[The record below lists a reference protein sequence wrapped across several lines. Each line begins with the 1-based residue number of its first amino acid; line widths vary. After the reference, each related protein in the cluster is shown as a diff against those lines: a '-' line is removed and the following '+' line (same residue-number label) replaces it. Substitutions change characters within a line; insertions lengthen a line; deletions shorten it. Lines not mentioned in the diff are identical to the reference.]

1 MACGDSRARPC
12 SSFVQQHTRHLISL
26 FFLFSSFHL
35 CDDMSLK
42 TSESE
47 NGIEKKNNRF
57 DSNVDSTR
65 PHLVCFDC
73 CFFGGGGDKFL
84 NPWPSCASLF
94 VGKFEAKGSRL
105 CRRRQL
111 MLGCVRSEGRGARAQ
126 RFACLC

>member
-1 MACGDSRARPC
+1 MGEGLDSFWRVVIVGRGLVLH
-12 SSFVQQHTRHLISL
+12 SYSNTHGILFLS

-35 CDDMSLK
+35 CDDMPLK

-73 CFFGGGGDKFL
+73 CFFGGGK
-84 NPWPSCASLF
+84 
-94 VGKFEAKGSRL
+94 R
-105 CRRRQL
+105 
-111 MLGCVRSEGRGARAQ
+111 
-126 RFACLC
+126 